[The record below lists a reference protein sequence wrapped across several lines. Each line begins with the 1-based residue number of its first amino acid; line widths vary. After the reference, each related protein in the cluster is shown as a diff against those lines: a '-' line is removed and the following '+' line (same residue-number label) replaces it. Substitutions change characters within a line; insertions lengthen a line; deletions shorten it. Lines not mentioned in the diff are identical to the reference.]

1 MFLSKCAVWDSKK
14 LKFIKEQEASELLGS
29 LGIETPLREIPL
41 VGPLLF
47 QRDKQVNTRY
57 KMNEIINKLLLAE
70 DKFMLKMHLR
80 QPGFIYSAC
89 GPFARNKEE
98 IHKFKETEDSRYIY
112 QKELGKAC
120 FQHDM
125 AYGDFKD
132 LTRRIASEEILHDK
146 AFNIAKNPKYNG
158 YQRGLTLMVYKL
170 FD

>member
-1 MFLSKCAVWDSKK
+1 M
-14 LKFIKEQEASELLGS
+14 
-29 LGIETPLREIPL
+29 
-41 VGPLLF
+41 
-47 QRDKQVNTRY
+47 NTRY

-112 QKELGKAC
+112 QNELGKAC

-146 AFNIAKNPKYNG
+146 VFNIAG
-158 YQRGLTLMVYKL
+158 CQRGLTLMVYKL